1 MGARSGLHSAALT
14 SASFYDISR
23 KYGSSTVISPAKYYP
38 EFDSAEVEET
48 INPLAQ
54 FDEQFVGVLRRGAAA
69 SEESAPAGESV
80 QSDESR
86 ATVQE
91 WLGKPEQYPFQ
102 SIIKNVAAA
111 VADSDPLAPHDKL
124 FLDPQAMLGQ
134 LLDRTE
140 GRVREV
146 YSRPLVAAIN
156 HARESGSLVGES
168 SEDRYRYFVEQSKR
182 TSFEEVS
189 GLSFPVLRDVTRI
202 LLRNAA
208 ESVDELCSR
217 LVADRE
223 AIASTF
229 GIEVDDTIVSCGFA
243 EGDAHNHGRSVSVL
257 EFESGAKLVYK
268 PRDVSC
274 EAAYESIAR
283 ELNSRI
289 GTSLAAATVLERDH
303 YGYVEFI
310 ESEDVSD
317 ISEEF
322 MRASGELAAVLYLLN
337 ARDMHF
343 ENILP
348 TRRGPVP
355 IDLETILHPARIHV
369 GPTPEAPGNAY
380 ETIGQS
386 IYGIGILPLVMVGKG
401 EDAGHVDLGFLGEQ
415 GRGSSP
421 FKTIFFENPYTDQ
434 VSLVIRSQ
442 EAQGR
447 RTVVNELAEE
457 EIHVLGTRMADGF
470 TRVFR
475 AMKSAPGSWDALLR
489 EVASDVRV
497 RYVHNPTALYAQT
510 LRMTSSA
517 GALDDSAPYVA
528 LLKRIAIASKTSA
541 RELVRSE
548 ICQLAERDIPYFTVA
563 ASGVALE
570 DGDGTEVGAFF
581 DESPIDRALAK
592 TAEMT
597 ESDLREQLKLI
608 YSAFSS
614 RFPDNHLTSSGS
626 SDADTSV
633 VSPAGS
639 GEGQSAGELIALVA
653 RLADNL
659 VETSLPDKFAHLP
672 RTWIGPLASASANR
686 PWPPGVLGYD
696 LYTGRVGP
704 ALALAAAGR
713 VLDEP
718 RYRELAEQIFSTMAE
733 ILSGHRYESRSI
745 QQAGFAG
752 FTGMA
757 GILFALATTGRLLG
771 HEEWVG
777 AAQGAIPLVLDQMR
791 NLPPGQVPLDVVSG
805 VSGVMSCVREIGGP
819 HADDAVATLTSMLTS
834 ALNGPGHDSLL
845 AQSGFAHGVSGLIH
859 ALSTA
864 HPLVPGEQRAVV
876 ESTLS
881 DLIDRLRGFYDSR
894 EGNWF
899 SNVATPQS
907 FSTGWCHGATGIALA
922 LSEYAKVSDDD
933 VVRRMQ
939 DVAVGN
945 LIRHGFGR
953 NLTWCHGDLGNHDVL
968 SKLAG
973 DFDPTLRDDVS
984 RIEKRWLQPDVV
996 IRKIEDNQSRY
1007 AHTNS
1012 LMVGT
1017 SGIMLHLVNRL
1028 DPSTHISPITL
1039 TFESR

>member
-1 MGARSGLHSAALT
+1 M
-14 SASFYDISR
+14 
-23 KYGSSTVISPAKYYP
+23 ISPAKYYP
-38 EFDSAEVEET
+38 EFDSAEVGET
-48 INPLAQ
+48 IAPLAQ
-54 FDEQFVGVLRRGAAA
+54 FDEQFVGVLRKGGTAPDS
-69 SEESAPAGESV
+69 SEPPPSAPGETT
-80 QSDESR
+80 R
-86 ATVQE
+86 ATVEE
-91 WLGKPEQYPFQ
+91 WLGRPEQYPFQ
-102 SIIKNVAAA
+102 SVIKHVAAT
-111 VADSDPLAPHDKL
+111 VADPDPVEPYEKL
-124 FLDPQAMLGQ
+124 FRDPQEILRQ

-140 GRVREV
+140 GRLREV
-146 YSRPLVAAIN
+146 CSRPLVAAVN
-156 HARESGSLVGES
+156 HARESGKLAGES
-168 SEDRYRYFVEQSKR
+168 PEERYRYFVDESVR

-189 GLSFPVLRDVTRI
+189 GLDFPVLRDITRV

-208 ESVDELCSR
+208 DGFAELCGR

-223 AIASTF
+223 AVASTF
-229 GIEVDDTIVSCGFA
+229 GIEVTDAIVSCGFA

-257 EFESGAKLVYK
+257 AFESGKRLVYK

-274 EAAYESIAR
+274 EAAYGTVAR
-283 ELNSRI
+283 ELNGRI

-303 YGYVEFI
+303 YGYVEYI
-310 ESEDVSD
+310 EADDVSD
-317 ISEEF
+317 ISGDF
-322 MRASGELAAVLYLLN
+322 MHASGELAAVLYLLN

-355 IDLETILHPARIHV
+355 IDLETILHPARIHA

-401 EDAGHVDLGFLGEQ
+401 QDAGHVDLGFLGDQ

-421 FKTIFFENPYTDQ
+421 FKTIFFENPYTDR
-434 VSLVIRSQ
+434 VSLVIRAQ

-447 RTVVNELAEE
+447 RTVVNALSED

-475 AMKSAPGSWDALLR
+475 AMKDDPEGWDALLR
-489 EVASDVRV
+489 EAASGVRV

-517 GALDDSAPYVA
+517 GALDGFDPYLA
-528 LLKRIAIASKTSA
+528 LLKRIAIASKTSS
-541 RELVRSE
+541 RDIVRSE
-548 ICQLAERDIPYFTVA
+548 IGQLAERDIPYFTVA

-570 DGDGTEVGAFF
+570 DGDGNEVGAHFE
-581 DESPIDRALAK
+581 ESPIERALAK
-592 TAEMT
+592 TAHMT
-597 ESDLREQLKLI
+597 ESELHEQLRLI

-626 SDADTSV
+626 SHKGAAAAPSDRRQEERSE
-633 VSPAGS
+633 S
-639 GEGQSAGELIALVA
+639 GAELTALVT
-653 RLADNL
+653 RLADGL
-659 VETSLPDKFAHLP
+659 VATSLPDKFAHLP

-713 VLDEP
+713 ALDN
-718 RYRELAEQIFSTMAE
+718 RSYRDLASQIFSTTAE
-733 ILSGHRYESRSI
+733 ILAGRRYESRSI

-757 GILFALATTGRLLG
+757 GILFALATTGRLL
-771 HEEWVG
+771 EEPEWVG
-777 AAQGAIPLVLDQMR
+777 AAQGALPLVLDQMR
-791 NLPPGQVPLDVVSG
+791 ALPPSELPLDVVSG
-805 VSGVMSCVREIGGP
+805 VAGVMSCVTAIGGP
-819 HADDAVATLTSMLTS
+819 HADGAVATLASLLTDG
-834 ALNGPGHDSLL
+834 LREGGHESLL

-864 HPLVPGEQRAVV
+864 HPRLSGEQQTVV
-876 ESTLS
+876 EGALA
-881 DLIDRLRGFYDSR
+881 DLTGRLQGFYDQSQ
-894 EGNWF
+894 GNWF
-899 SNVATPQS
+899 SNAATPQS

-922 LSEYAKVSDDD
+922 LSAYSSVSRDD
-933 VVRRMQ
+933 VVLRMR

-945 LIRHGFGR
+945 LVRHGFGR

-968 SKLAG
+968 SRLASTC
-973 DFDPTLRDDVS
+973 DSSLSDDVT
-984 RIEKRWLQPDVV
+984 RIERRWLQPDVF

-1017 SGIMLHLVNRL
+1017 SGIVLHLVNRL
-1028 DPSTHISPITL
+1028 DPSAHISPVTL